1 MPTYFQQADQFH
13 ILDRRNISNPDNAA
27 TACAGIKPLARIWE
41 ALTKNR
47 LAQFGMAGIILT
59 LLITLLA
66 PVLAP
71 YDPVAPDYK
80 NMLAAPTNQH
90 PFGTDDLGRDVMS
103 RVIWG
108 GRESLSSGF
117 LAVVIGLGGGV
128 IIGIISGYIGGRL
141 DDFIQRIVEIL
152 MAFPTILLL
161 LSIIAAIG
169 PNLTTVIIAIGL
181 SSIPGYSRLIRGSV
195 ISAKNNEYV
204 TAARLVGA
212 TDNRIMFR
220 HILPNIIGPILV
232 YGTLNLAG
240 AIMLTAGLSYLG
252 LGAQP
257 PSPEWGAML
266 NYGRSYM
273 RAAWWMSI
281 YPGVAIFI
289 AMLSINL
296 FGDGIRDTL
305 DPRTRAM

>member
-1 MPTYFQQADQFH
+1 MLGIKAKKQLAKKVS
-13 ILDRRNISNPDNAA
+13 RRTSN
-27 TACAGIKPLARIWE
+27 KPLARILE
-41 ALTKNR
+41 ALTRNR
-47 LAQFGMAGIILT
+47 LAQVGMAGIISV
-59 LLITLLA
+59 LLITILA

-71 YDPVAPDYK
+71 YDPIDTDYK
-80 NMLAAPTNQH
+80 NMLSSPTDAH
-90 PFGTDDLGRDVMS
+90 PFGTDDLGRDVLS
-103 RVIWG
+103 RIIWG
-108 GRESLSSGF
+108 GRESLRSGF
-117 LAVVIGLGGGV
+117 MAVLIGLVGGV
-128 IIGIISGYIGGRL
+128 ILGIFSGYIGGRL

-161 LSIIAAIG
+161 LSIVSAIG
-169 PNLTTVIIAIGL
+169 PNLTTVVIAIGL
-181 SSIPGYSRLIRGSV
+181 TSIPGYSRLIRGSV

-204 TAARLVGA
+204 VAARLVGA
-212 TDNRIMFR
+212 TDNRIMFK
-220 HILPNIIGPILV
+220 HILPNIIAPILV
-232 YGTLNLAG
+232 YGTLNLSG

-281 YPGVAIFI
+281 FPGLAIFVT
-289 AMLSINL
+289 MLSINL

-305 DPRTRAM
+305 DPKTRE

>member
-1 MPTYFQQADQFH
+1 MQPKKEPKNITKKP
-13 ILDRRNISNPDNAA
+13 LRRTSN
-27 TACAGIKPLARIWE
+27 KPLARIWE

-90 PFGTDDLGRDVMS
+90 PFGTDDLGRDVLS

-117 LAVVIGLGGGV
+117 LAVIIGLGGGV